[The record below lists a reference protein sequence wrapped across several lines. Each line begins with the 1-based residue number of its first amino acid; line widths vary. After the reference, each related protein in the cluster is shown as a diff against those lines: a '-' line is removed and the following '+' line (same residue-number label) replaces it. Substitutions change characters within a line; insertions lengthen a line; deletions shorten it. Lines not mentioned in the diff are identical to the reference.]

1 VLHTKKTIAGGEPR
15 NEPTVTATRQCAA
28 ILGGNAPA
36 AMSAQGDGI
45 GAKLTGESGEEFTW
59 LQGLRGISSS
69 LDDAW
74 SGHRPTPFP
83 DTDPILA
90 MREDSVF
97 RHGKDLACRKAKELG
112 YPHEMWTDAPSRQP
126 CA

>member
-1 VLHTKKTIAGGEPR
+1 
-15 NEPTVTATRQCAA
+15 
-28 ILGGNAPA
+28 
-36 AMSAQGDGI
+36 MSAQGDGI

-112 YPHEMWTDAPSRQP
+112 YPHEMWTTRLLASHAREHGPAEEHGCLAKPARAP
-126 CA
+126 CARSSISRR